1 VAIDE
6 VEDEHEAMFI
16 RIRVRDDGEGIAP
29 ELVDR
34 ITEPFFTTKD
44 AGKGTGLGL
53 SMVMGFVQQSGGRFS
68 VDSEPGRGT
77 TIELLLPSTLQPP
90 AEAAGRVEEEEAA
103 PECFSVLLVDDDD
116 AVRDSLQFL
125 LEIAGFSVASYGSAA
140 QFLREAPIADLSCLV
155 VDQHMPELENS
166 IYTSVKTGLGQAKDH
181 VASQPGKSDEDKFR
195 AMLQELATIF
205 GQESDKAID
214 EFHSKYTQGST
225 DLVAYIKLLSEDKQL
240 NDEQKLHRQMLQN
253 FLTLAYFH
261 DSHPGQ
267 TDHTSVENIAG
278 KSAAVPG
285 TR

>member
-1 VAIDE
+1 MSEFNSNFQLAQKVEELTRSIDATIE
-6 VEDEHEAMFI
+6 NA
-16 RIRVRDDGEGIAP
+16 RRRNRRG
-29 ELVDR
+29 
-34 ITEPFFTTKD
+34 
-44 AGKGTGLGL
+44 
-53 SMVMGFVQQSGGRFS
+53 MVMSIV
-68 VDSEPGRGT
+68 
-77 TIELLLPSTLQPP
+77 IL
-90 AEAAGRVEEEEAA
+90 
-103 PECFSVLLVDDDD
+103 VLLTCYLGYAHHRFTQVDPEMAGNFAQSVIQSYLPEAQNKLEKELIDNAPK
-116 AVRDSLQFL
+116 AVDVLEQQVRAMPDTLASRMESQFSS
-125 LEIAGFSVASYGSAA
+125 EM
-140 QFLREAPIADLSCLV
+140 
-155 VDQHMPELENS
+155 DQHMPELENS